1 MKSIGLMV
9 ILAVSIFLSACDL
22 IWPPP
27 VLVTSI
33 TIIEEGGKVIVELG
47 ETLQMIAQ
55 IRPVNATDKR
65 VTWSVENA
73 GAVSARETR
82 AHITQKGVL
91 TGLVAGT
98 VIVKATAQ
106 DGSAVEGTM
115 VITVSEEEIFFPDPV
130 LRQAVRDAEGYTGNP
145 TGPIYKN
152 EVLGITELV
161 YWGSSPARESDSWN
175 HISEW
180 HKEELVSD
188 YYGERKLE
196 ESRHHEHT
204 HNHVP
209 RAKISNL
216 EGIQHLTSLKV
227 LTFGNNQVSDISP
240 VQNLVNLDWLWFND
254 NQVSDISPVQNLVNL
269 KSLAF
274 NGNQVSDITL
284 VQNLLKLVF
293 LDFQGNQVS
302 DITSVQNLVN
312 LKWLAFNGNQVS
324 DITPVQ
330 NLMNLQLL
338 SFWNIQVSDIT
349 PVQNLVNLEW
359 LDFGNNQVSDITPV
373 QNLVNLEILD
383 FGNNQVSD
391 ITPVQNL
398 VNLEWLS
405 FYDNQVSD
413 ISPLQNLVNLKSLR
427 FGNIQVSDIT
437 PVQNLVNLE
446 MLRFN
451 DNQVSDITP
460 LQNMANLYILTFV
473 NNQVSDLTPL
483 VLNTGSFEPPS
494 WWSEWAGI
502 DMRHNNLVLTQGTQN
517 RNDINTLIGR
527 GVNVVYEPQN

>member
-1 MKSIGLMV
+1 MEEDISMKSIGLMV

-240 VQNLVNLDWLWFND
+240 VQNLVNL
-254 NQVSDISPVQNLVNL
+254 

-359 LDFGNNQVSDITPV
+359 LDFGNNQVS
-373 QNLVNLEILD
+373 
-383 FGNNQVSD
+383 G
-391 ITPVQNL
+391 
-398 VNLEWLS
+398 
-405 FYDNQVSD
+405 
-413 ISPLQNLVNLKSLR
+413 
-427 FGNIQVSDIT
+427 
-437 PVQNLVNLE
+437 
-446 MLRFN
+446 
-451 DNQVSDITP
+451 ITP

-502 DMRHNNLVLTQGTQN
+502 DMRYNNLVLTPGTQN
-517 RNDINTLIGR
+517 MNDINTLIGR